1 MIEFFEISNQLSL
14 ILYSGINIIE
24 NRGIIQ
30 QLAKF
35 IKLLDDSRN
44 LNKKDYLP
52 TPVTRGNFYEF
63 GWSTDAYHSF

>member
-1 MIEFFEISNQLSL
+1 MIEFFKISDQIPL
-14 ILYSGINIIE
+14 ILNNGVNIIA
-24 NRGIIQ
+24 NREIIQ

-52 TPVTRGNFYEF
+52 IPVTRGNFYEF
-63 GWSTDAYHSF
+63 GWSTDA